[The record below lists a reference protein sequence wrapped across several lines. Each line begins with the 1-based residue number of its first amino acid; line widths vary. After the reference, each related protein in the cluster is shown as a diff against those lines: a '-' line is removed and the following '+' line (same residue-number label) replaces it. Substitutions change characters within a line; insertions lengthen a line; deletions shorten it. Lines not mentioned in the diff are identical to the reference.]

1 MFIRSPHVRL
11 GKFVLVDAKRLLQ
24 HYLPIGD
31 IVSTILI
38 TVSAPAEAAVRLC
51 EERVKIAVTLSLVVF
66 SARPFQRPYFFFEE
80 ALLTH
85 IWAA

>member
-51 EERVKIAVTLSLVVF
+51 EERVKITVTLSLSYSRPAPFNGPTF
-66 SARPFQRPYFFFEE
+66 SSKR
-80 ALLTH
+80 H
-85 IWAA
+85 C